1 MAKAPFMPL
10 YTSDYLGDTGHL
22 STEEHGAYL
31 LILMQMWN
39 AGGALPADP
48 SKLARVARCST
59 KKWLAM
65 QDNVLA
71 FFNIDG
77 DQITNNRLTKE
88 RQKVEAKT
96 EVRRSAGAKGG
107 AAKALKTKE
116 QPLANAIAKPYHS
129 PDTITRED
137 TTANAVVA
145 HIHPE
150 QTNTQ
155 KGKGKV
161 RGAARGSRLSE
172 SWTPT
177 LKDYAFAAKH
187 NLTREEINREADKFR
202 NHWTAATGKG
212 SVKLDWEA
220 AWRNWLIGDYG
231 IVTKRAA
238 AKPSVNGQN
247 VGAFDRVVQRIHGA
261 LPGGEVTGHA
271 DFDSDDAGA
280 IDGEY
285 RIVPASEE
293 PGADWQRG
301 GSGEAA
307 FGSLFAKGG
316 S

>member
-1 MAKAPFMPL
+1 MEALCETGKITIEDGRIYQPRALKETKKAQENSEKQTKIAQARWSKSDAKDNENKPD
-10 YTSDYLGDTGHL
+10 SD
-22 STEEHGAYL
+22 A
-31 LILMQMWN
+31 M
-39 AGGALPADP
+39 ALPRECQP
-48 SKLARVARCST
+48 EPEPEPEL
-59 KKWLAM
+59 
-65 QDNVLA
+65 
-71 FFNIDG
+71 
-77 DQITNNRLTKE
+77 
-88 RQKVEAKT
+88 
-96 EVRRSAGAKGG
+96 EV
-107 AAKALKTKE
+107 
-116 QPLANAIAKPYHS
+116 
-129 PDTITRED
+129 
-137 TTANAVVA
+137 TTAKAVVA
-145 HIHPE
+145 HTAIE
-150 QTNTQ
+150 QPNPQ
-155 KGKGKV
+155 RGKGKV
-161 RGAARGSRLSE
+161 RGAARGARLSE

-212 SVKLDWEA
+212 SVKLDGEA